1 MRWNSLNGVPRG
13 SKNGWGAIIKMR
25 TVPVIF
31 SRNRRTVTA
40 SVLQRM
46 LPEQPQTPASRR
58 YIVTA
63 VKLVVSIALLAF
75 LLSRIDTARLWAN
88 ARQAS
93 IPWLV
98 IALAVYLSTVLCS
111 VWRWWLLLEA
121 QDVDVAPRQLFNSYL
136 VALFFN
142 NLLPSN
148 IGGDVVRIS
157 DTAKLARS
165 KTLAT
170 TVVLLDRVMGVM
182 ALVLVAAC
190 GATLVAT
197 RSAVGHAAVP
207 LWPSWFWANLPS
219 WFWAV
224 FVAGA
229 AATTPALVAPAG
241 VGRLLQPLT
250 TFHPEWVGG
259 RISSLTITLERFKE
273 HPAALVSCFGG
284 AIFVQVATVGF
295 YLAVAHALHLHIA
308 PSDLAV
314 IVPVSGVIQMV
325 PISFGGL
332 GVREWAFNIYLS
344 GAGLAPESALLL
356 SLSAT
361 ALIMLFSLSGLAV
374 YVGRKK

>member
-1 MRWNSLNGVPRG
+1 
-13 SKNGWGAIIKMR
+13 
-25 TVPVIF
+25 
-31 SRNRRTVTA
+31 
-40 SVLQRM
+40 M

-197 RSAVGHAAVP
+197 RSAAGHAAVP

-273 HPAALVSCFGG
+273 HPAALVSCFAG

-295 YLAVAHALHLHIA
+295 YLAVAHALQLNIA

-344 GAGLAPESALLL
+344 GAGVAPESALLL

-361 ALIMLFSLSGLAV
+361 ALIMLFSLSGLAA

>member
-1 MRWNSLNGVPRG
+1 
-13 SKNGWGAIIKMR
+13 
-25 TVPVIF
+25 
-31 SRNRRTVTA
+31 
-40 SVLQRM
+40 M
-46 LPEQPQTPASRR
+46 LPEQPQTPAARR

-63 VKLVVSIALLAF
+63 VKLVVSVALLAF

-93 IPWLV
+93 VPWLA

-121 QDVDVAPRQLFNSYL
+121 QDVDVAPRQLFSSYL

-148 IGGDVVRIS
+148 IGGDVVRIG

-190 GATLVAT
+190 GATLVAS
-197 RSAVGHAAVP
+197 RSAVGHGAVP

-229 AATTPALVAPAG
+229 AATTPALFAPAG

-273 HPAALVSCFGG
+273 HPVALVSCFAG
-284 AIFVQVATVGF
+284 AIFVQLATVGF

-308 PSDLAV
+308 ASDLAV

-332 GVREWAFNIYLS
+332 GIREWAFNLYLS
-344 GAGLAPESALLL
+344 SAGLAPESALLL

-361 ALIMLFSLSGLAV
+361 ALIMLFSLGGLAV